1 MIVKHK
7 RRASQLPRMIVR
19 RSRPVVGAQTSGRIV
34 KRQRRAAVPP
44 PRGPRGSYFTAP
56 SFTWRPGRGTA
67 MACVLIGIVGLLAGG
82 GYLAYRS
89 PVFEISNI
97 EVRGNE
103 RVTTATVVERANLVG
118 ERMFTADLATVQQSL
133 YAIPV
138 ISGVRIERSWPNTIV
153 IELEERQ
160 PWGTWEQG
168 GVGYTIDRDGVVIG
182 TTPLADGLPVIVSS
196 EPGSRQMGDRVDYQ
210 AVDAAAEIYE
220 LLPRQL
226 GTTVTEV
233 AFLSGEG
240 VQVTTGRGEVALLGD
255 SGGITYKLAVWAAVA
270 SEAQSQGI
278 AYSVIDLRYGNRPV
292 LQ

>member
-1 MIVKHK
+1 
-7 RRASQLPRMIVR
+7 
-19 RSRPVVGAQTSGRIV
+19 
-34 KRQRRAAVPP
+34 
-44 PRGPRGSYFTAP
+44 
-56 SFTWRPGRGTA
+56 
-67 MACVLIGIVGLLAGG
+67 MAGILAGIVAVIVAGAV
-82 GYLAYRS
+82 LTYRS
-89 PVFEISNI
+89 PMFEISNV

-103 RVTTATVVERANLVG
+103 RITTATVVERVELIG
-118 ERMFTADLATVQQSL
+118 ERMFAADLAAAQRSL

-138 ISGVRIERSWPNTIV
+138 VSAVHIERSWPNTIV
-153 IELEERQ
+153 IEIEERK

-182 TTPLADGLPVIVSS
+182 TTPPPEGAPVIVSS
-196 EPGSRQMGDRVDYQ
+196 EPGSRMLGDRVDYQ

-233 AFLSGEG
+233 AFLSGKG

-270 SEAQSQGI
+270 SEAQGQGI

>member
-1 MIVKHK
+1 MIVKRK
-7 RRASQLPRMIVR
+7 RRPSQLPRMIVR
-19 RSRPVVGAQTSGRIV
+19 RSRPAVGAQTRGRII
-34 KRQRRAAVPP
+34 KRQRGGGTPPP
-44 PRGPRGSYFTAP
+44 PRGPRFQAP
-56 SFTWRPGRGTA
+56 AFDWRPGKGTA
-67 MACVLIGIVGLLAGG
+67 LVCAALAVLAVAGGG

-89 PVFEISNI
+89 PIFEISNI

-103 RVTTATVVERANLVG
+103 RVTTATVVERAGLVG
-118 ERMFTADLATVQQSL
+118 ERMFSADLAAAQREL

-138 ISGVRIERSWPNTIV
+138 VSSVHIERAWPDTIV
-153 IELEERQ
+153 IEVEERQ

-182 TTPLADGLPVIVSS
+182 TTPPPSGSPVIVSS
-196 EPGSRQMGDRVDYQ
+196 EPGSRMLGDRVDYQ

-220 LLPRQL
+220 QLPRQL

-278 AYSVIDLRYGNRPV
+278 AYSVVDLRYGNRPV

>member
-1 MIVKHK
+1 MIVRRK
-7 RRASQLPRMIVR
+7 RKASQLPRMIVR
-19 RSRPVVGAQTSGRIV
+19 RSRPVVGVQTYRRIV
-34 KRQRRAAVPP
+34 KRRRTQGPP
-44 PRGPRGSYFTAP
+44 PRGPRFAAP
-56 SFTWRPGRGTA
+56 SFHWRPGRGTA
-67 MACVLIGIVGLLAGG
+67 MAGILAGIVAVMAAGAF
-82 GYLAYRS
+82 LAYRS
-89 PVFEISNI
+89 PMFEISNV

-103 RVTTATVVERANLVG
+103 RVTTATVVERVELIG
-118 ERMFTADLATVQQSL
+118 ERMFAADLAAAQRSL

-138 ISGVRIERSWPNTIV
+138 VSAVHIERSWPNTIV
-153 IELEERQ
+153 IEIEERR

-182 TTPLADGLPVIVSS
+182 TTPPPEGAPVIVSS
-196 EPGSRQMGDRVDYQ
+196 EPGSRMLGDRVDYQ

-233 AFLSGEG
+233 AFLSGKG

-270 SEAQSQGI
+270 SEAQGQGI